1 MPNIGRPSRDCHLC
15 RKRRV
20 KCDLARPACQR
31 CIKYGAECPGYRDQ
45 QELVFRNADPT
56 AVKKRKKRTPPSSG
70 VVESPN
76 SASDTSIST
85 PDLSPNGDFM
95 FTSSTDVVLANGA
108 NCNAVAPLTRPV
120 FQHWTSH
127 SVPIVLHVYSNFD
140 FIQAIYSSY
149 SIDGPLIWAAHLF
162 SRTYVTNLRYPTA
175 ITRDAHAET
184 QRELGGYLCKTLN
197 SVNKAL
203 STPDGAFRDDV
214 LATIWLLSN
223 YELLIGSLNR
233 TETLSPWHLHT
244 RGLYSILKIRG
255 TAPLYT
261 AKGRMA
267 FWPAYSMVQ
276 IQSLINNTECPPE
289 SQEWFDVIAQS
300 LFPGESLGLRV
311 SLFVTK
317 VCSIQAKIFGYFRR
331 RDFSGASREYNDI
344 FAQMKAATNELEA
357 WMESNPVDNHML
369 EIYVISLYQSAI
381 VKGFNAVK
389 LLINF
394 LTHYPPCPIPL
405 QQLMADRECCVEVAQ
420 ASAQGIIDSVP
431 RILGPLAAKGKDKS
445 PKTVFDALRTLWP
458 LICVSV
464 IDICR
469 SEQRLAAEE
478 YLFYIGRELGVRQ
491 GLNTYSKKLALP
503 QEARIPFG
511 EHEEL

>member
-56 AVKKRKKRTPPSSG
+56 AVKKRKKRTAQSVGDGSPS
-70 VVESPN
+70 
-76 SASDTSIST
+76 SASDTGFST
-85 PDLSPNGDFM
+85 PALSPNGDFM
-95 FTSSTDVVLANGA
+95 FTSSTDVVLANGV

-127 SVPIVLHVYSNFD
+127 SVPIVLNVYSNFD
-140 FIQAIYSSY
+140 FIQDIYSSCDV
-149 SIDGPLIWAAHLF
+149 DGPLIWAAHLF

-184 QRELGGYLCKTLN
+184 ERELGTYLGKTLN

-203 STPDGAFRDDV
+203 NTPDGAFRDDV

-233 TETLSPWHLHT
+233 TETLSPWHLHA

-255 TAPLYT
+255 SAPLYT
-261 AKGRMA
+261 AKGRMS

-289 SQEWFDVIAQS
+289 SREWFDIIGQS
-300 LFPGESLGLRV
+300 LLPGEALGLYV
-311 SLFVTK
+311 SRFITK
-317 VCSIQAKIFGYFRR
+317 VCSVQAKIFSFFRR
-331 RDFSGASREYNDI
+331 RDFSGASRDYNDL
-344 FAQMKAATNELEA
+344 FAQMKAATHELEDL
-357 WMESNPVDNHML
+357 MESNPMDNHML

-394 LTHYPPCPIPL
+394 LTHYPPCSIPL
-405 QQLMADRECCVEVAQ
+405 QQLMADRDYCIEIAQ
-420 ASAQGIIDSVP
+420 RAAQEIIESIP

-445 PKTVFDALRTLWP
+445 PKTVFDAVRTLWP
-458 LICVSV
+458 LICVYV

-491 GLNTYSKKLALP
+491 GLNTYSGKLALP
-503 QEARIPFG
+503 QEARTPFG
-511 EHEEL
+511 EHGRL